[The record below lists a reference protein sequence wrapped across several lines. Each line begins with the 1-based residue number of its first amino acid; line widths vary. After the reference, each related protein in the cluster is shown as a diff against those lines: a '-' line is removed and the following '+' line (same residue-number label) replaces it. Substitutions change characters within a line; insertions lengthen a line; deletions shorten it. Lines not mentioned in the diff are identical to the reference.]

1 MPMPHSRD
9 RTDWVHRGTW
19 TLLLL
24 CSLGLFASSV
34 YRAATLPFNHD
45 ESLSY
50 AILTWGPGWRASA
63 NHHWLNTTMM
73 HWCSVVFG
81 DTELSLRAPNLL
93 AHGVY
98 LLCTLSFIRRLQEPT
113 LELAGFALLNLNLFV
128 NEYFFVARGYG
139 LALAFECVS
148 LYLLVR
154 AYEDRQQP
162 GLEWG
167 VYFSIAAGALAV
179 LANFAF
185 LNFFLALVLVGT
197 WLLLTEG
204 SLRRFSRRHL
214 AATLALLVVTG
225 LFLKVVLSHLFKLQ
239 RIGQLYL
246 GGRDGFVADTLQSL
260 MRCMLPAS
268 MYSPA
273 VSRTASGILVALF
286 LLLLVLGLRQLI
298 VSPRQA
304 TLGVLALILG
314 LAAGLP
320 MLEHRLFGTLFPVE
334 RGGLSY
340 VPLYAFTLLSAFSAM
355 RSDPGRAWGKYVIP
369 TLTTSMAVFLGW
381 YFARGFGE
389 RSSCAWWED
398 GHNRE
403 VLERISRDR
412 AQRSPAHSV
421 RLRAT
426 WVLEPSLNFY
436 RVTRGYSWLMPI
448 TREPLTRAD
457 ADYIYAYEREL
468 DTLTGDRDT
477 RLASYPDIHT
487 VLLRVTRG
495 DEP

>member
-1 MPMPHSRD
+1 VPNSRD
-9 RTDWVHRGTW
+9 RTDSIHRATW
-19 TLLLL
+19 ALLIL
-24 CSLGLFASSV
+24 CSLGLFASSI

-50 AILTWGPGWRASA
+50 AILTWAPEWRASA
-63 NHHWLNTTMM
+63 NHHWLNTAMM
-73 HWCSVVFG
+73 HWCSVLFG

-98 LLCTLSFIRRLQEPT
+98 LLCTLLFIRRLREPT
-113 LELAGFALLNLNLFV
+113 LQLAGFALLNLNLFV

-139 LALAFECVS
+139 LALALECAS

-154 AYEDRQQP
+154 AFEDRQRP
-162 GLEWG
+162 ALEWG
-167 VYFSIAAGALAV
+167 VYLSIGAGALAA

-185 LNFFLALVLVGT
+185 LNFFLPLALAGT

-214 AATLALLVVTG
+214 AAALAILAVTG
-225 LFLKVVLSHLFKLQ
+225 LFLKVVLFKLFKLQ
-239 RIGQLYL
+239 QWGQLYL

-260 MRCMLPAS
+260 VRCMLPAT

-273 VSRTASGILVALF
+273 LSRTVSGILVAF
-286 LLLLVLGLRQLI
+286 FFLLLVLGLRQLI

-304 TLGVLALILG
+304 TLGVLVLILG

-320 MLEHRLFGTLFPVE
+320 VLEHRLFGTLFPVE
-334 RGGLSY
+334 RGGLPY

-355 RSDPGRAWGKYVIP
+355 RSDPGRGWAEYFMP
-369 TLTTSMAVFLGW
+369 MLAASMTVFLGW
-381 YFARGFGE
+381 YFARGFSE

-398 GHNRE
+398 AHNRE
-403 VLERISRDR
+403 VLEQIGRDR
-412 AQRSPAHSV
+412 ARHPPAHPV

-426 WVLEPSLNFY
+426 WIMEPSLNFY

-448 TREPLTRAD
+448 TREPLTRAG
-457 ADYIYAYEREL
+457 ADYIYGYERDL
-468 DTLTGDRDT
+468 DSLAGGRDR
-477 RLASYPDIHT
+477 RLASYPDIQT
-487 VLLRVTRG
+487 VLLRVTRAG
-495 DEP
+495 EP